1 MNQVLKKEDKLR
13 YKGGFF
19 KNKKGSL
26 VLTTSELYFLAKDKK
41 IFSIPVHDITSVN
54 AQKGRANGVDH
65 LYVLYN
71 QDGKEKKVKIEHF
84 SFLSSGMGL
93 ASRITLYF
101 TSWEQ
106 IINDTR
112 FGRNSHSA
120 GALDNLEKLA
130 ELRQKGVI
138 TDEEFT
144 AKKKQLLGL

>member
-41 IFSIPVHDITSVN
+41 IFSIP
-54 AQKGRANGVDH
+54 
-65 LYVLYN
+65 VLYN